1 MLLEILLSNLLRI
14 VLIPL
19 LVRLVALRSPQ
30 VTRVAVAVLQVL
42 RSRNFFLMFYRVE
55 VIR

>member
-1 MLLEILLSNLLRI
+1 MLREIPLSNLLRI
-14 VLIPL
+14 VLTPF

-30 VTRVAVAVLQVL
+30 VTRVVVAALQVL
-42 RSRNFFLMFYRVE
+42 RSRNFFLMFYRTE

>member
-1 MLLEILLSNLLRI
+1 MLREIPLSNLLRI
-14 VLIPL
+14 VLTPL

-30 VTRVAVAVLQVL
+30 VTRVVVAALQVL
-42 RSRNFFLMFYRVE
+42 RSRNFFLMFYRTE

>member
-1 MLLEILLSNLLRI
+1 MLRETPLSNLLRI

-30 VTRVAVAVLQVL
+30 VTRVVVAVLQVL
-42 RSRNFFLMFYRVE
+42 RSRNFFLMFYRAE